1 MRQLTLDDLR
11 RIVRQCGGEAEAVD
25 LDGDIA
31 DVTFEEL
38 GYDSLALIEMGAQIQ
53 QEFGVVVSDGA
64 IEHMK
69 TPRATVEYVNDLIAQ
84 G

>member
-1 MRQLTLDDLR
+1 MRQFMLDDLR

-31 DVTFEEL
+31 DMTFEDL
-38 GYDSLALIEMGAQIQ
+38 GYDSLALIEMSAQIQ

-69 TPRATVEYVNDLIAQ
+69 TPRATVEYVNELIAQ